1 LNINIAKKDKKITK
15 VKFDTSWYDD
25 LALLYQKTR
34 DLGIT
39 YASTELRNLGWN
51 QIQGIVYNRVH
62 TYIRKRKSLVL
73 SDKDLVQKLFQESFF
88 IFVKAL
94 NIWDRNRK
102 TKFLTFLG
110 DILNQEIMN
119 IVRLDRYHKTRDYK
133 IEKRIQNQKIDEPI
147 RFFDEE
153 CIEKES
159 VLEEVK
165 VILNSIVFETQ
176 LERDLVNT
184 IIFGDAKDL
193 SKLRKSSKMS
203 VLTFLS
209 FKDKIKERLKQEILS
224 KSSEKTKSIIKEI
237 VELE

>member
-1 LNINIAKKDKKITK
+1 MTRSTEKKLTK

-34 DLGIT
+34 DLGVI
-39 YASTELRNLGWN
+39 YASTELRNLGWD

-62 TYIRKRKSLVL
+62 SYIRKRKTSVL
-73 SDKDLVQKLFQESFF
+73 SDRDLCQKLFQESFF

-94 NIWDRNRK
+94 DIWDRNRK

-133 IEKRIQNQKIDEPI
+133 IEKRIQSQKIDEPI
-147 RFFDEE
+147 PFLNEE
-153 CIEKES
+153 SIEKEG

-165 VILNSIVFETQ
+165 VILNNIVFETQ
-176 LERDLVNT
+176 LERDLVNA
-184 IIFGDAKDL
+184 IIFGDTKDL
-193 SKLRKSSKMS
+193 SELRKSSKMS
-203 VLTFLS
+203 VLTFS
-209 FKDKIKERLKQEILS
+209 AYKDQVKEKLKQEILS
-224 KSSEKTKSIIKEI
+224 KSSEKAKAVIQEI
-237 VELE
+237 VEFS